1 MIICL
6 ILIPLF
12 NALVG
17 WLSIVLFLHGFF
29 RWILPARKA
38 SICQAI
44 VQKLQ
49 VEGDVNPLIEKFKQ
63 INLENEVS
71 PLLDKRLEDVIVQ
84 LKGQIP
90 MGEMFLSGALAER
103 LKGRVKQEILKS
115 LPEIQDHLIQKV
127 ASELNF
133 KQILEEKVQGL
144 LNGPLAN
151 HLALEM
157 GGELRKL
164 KGMGAL
170 LGLIIGLLELPLLVW
185 FC

>member
-29 RWILPARKA
+29 RWTLPARKA

-49 VEGDVNPLIEKFKQ
+49 MEGETNRFIEKLKQ

-71 PLLDKRLEDVIVQ
+71 PLLDKRLDDVVVH

-115 LPEIQDHLIQKV
+115 LPEIQECLIQK
-127 ASELNF
+127 ASELDF

-151 HLALEM
+151 HLAVEM